1 MLHNEGGMTDFFR
14 DDQAEAASSDKL
26 GKFLIGIGRAIAGA
40 LLFAL
45 PMLMTMEMW
54 ALGFYIDRF
63 QLLLL
68 LLVNIPLLVG
78 LAHRIGFED
87 TFGWRED
94 LRDSAIA
101 FGIGIITSTIILV
114 LLGLLKADDPWH
126 EILGK
131 IAIQSVPASIGAMLG
146 RSQLSGDDD
155 DDEDQ
160 EDADGGRETSYAGE
174 LFMMAVGALFLSLN
188 MAPTE
193 EMILLSYKM
202 TPSHALVTIVLSI
215 ALMHGFVYAVSFKGS
230 HELSSRTPWWHAFV
244 RFTLP
249 GYIIAVLISLY
260 CLWTFERLED
270 VSATQILMSVIVLSF
285 PGAIGASAA
294 RLIL

>member
-1 MLHNEGGMTDFFR
+1 MTDLA
-14 DDQAEAASSDKL
+14 DDGQADTPSSDKL
-26 GKFLIGIGRAIAGA
+26 RQFLIGICRAIAGA

-68 LLVNIPLLVG
+68 LLLNMPLLIG
-78 LAHRIGFED
+78 LAHRIGFEA

-101 FGIGIITSTIILV
+101 YGIGIVTSAIILI

-126 EILGK
+126 EILGR

-146 RSQLSGDDD
+146 RSQLSGDNAEDD
-155 DDEDQ
+155 QPGDE
-160 EDADGGRETSYAGE
+160 EGGRETGYAGE

-202 TPSHALVTIVLSI
+202 TPLHALVTIVVSI

-230 HELSSRTPWWHAFV
+230 HELSSNTPWWHAFV

-260 CLWTFERLED
+260 CLWTFERLGD